1 MCSGR
6 HPAHG
11 LADTIFL
18 PVLTNREGTLG
29 AGKAAITWRPFP
41 CQAARVFAACSRKA
55 TSVRF
60 RAFSFFMMVRRCTF
74 TVLSLSSSS

>member
-11 LADTIFL
+11 LADTVFL
-18 PVLTNREGTLG
+18 PVLTDREGTPG
-29 AGKAAITWRPFP
+29 AGKAAIVWRPFP
-41 CQAARVFAACSRKA
+41 CQAARVFAACSLKA

-60 RAFSFFMMVRRCTF
+60 RACSFFMMVRRWTF
-74 TVLSLSSSS
+74 TVLSHRSSS